1 MDKYQ
6 QSSLLV
12 AIFCSAVL
20 LLPVATVQAAADQLF
35 ESEVV
40 VANQSPNV
48 RAGAFNTALRRV
60 LVRVAGQ
67 DAVLDTEPAITLL
80 KDPAQLVQQYRYYTV
95 PDSQPAVLMM
105 WVRFDGEAVRRSLQ
119 QQGVSYWGAERPDTL
134 LWLAVEDRG
143 KRYVV
148 AAEDGSDVYR
158 QIEQAARQRGVPVLF
173 PLMDLEDQSQ
183 VRFSDIWG
191 GFFDNVLAASQ
202 RYNPQAVLIGRL
214 NRSPSGAWSSRWQ
227 LDVAGKPSSWSDSRQ
242 ELAVLAQQGI
252 DDTADIL
259 ASRFAVSQSGGNL
272 NTVTISVTGVDSL
285 TDYARLGDYLAGLT
299 AVVSVQ
305 VEKLAGNTVE
315 YALQLNGSLPDLEH
329 TVSIGSVLEPISPG
343 SADSPGRFRL
353 RQ

>member
-6 QSSLLV
+6 QSSLLA
-12 AIFCSAVL
+12 AIFCAVL
-20 LLPVATVQAAADQLF
+20 LFLPVATVQGAAENLF

-40 VANQSPNV
+40 VTDQSPGE
-48 RAGAFNTALRRV
+48 RSEALKTALRQV

-67 DAVLDTEPAITLL
+67 DTVLDTEPAVTLL

-95 PDSQPAVLMM
+95 PDSKPAVLMM
-105 WVRFDGEAVRRSLQ
+105 RVRFDGEAVRRSLQ
-119 QQGVSYWGAERPDTL
+119 QQGVSYWGVERPDTL

-148 AAEDGSDVYR
+148 AADDGTEVYR
-158 QIEQAARQRGVPVLF
+158 QVEQAARQRGVPVLF

-259 ASRFAVSQSGGNL
+259 ASRFAVSQTGGNL
-272 NTVTISVTGVDSL
+272 NVVRISVTGVDSL
-285 TDYARLGDYLAGLT
+285 ADYARLGEYLAGLT
-299 AVVSVQ
+299 AVIAVQ
-305 VEKLAGNTVE
+305 VERLAGNDVQ
-315 YALQLNGSLPDLEH
+315 YALQLNGSLQDLTH
-329 TVSIGSVLEPISPG
+329 TVSIGTVLEPLPPQSADMPG
-343 SADSPGRFRL
+343 SYRL